1 MASPT
6 GPQYEPLY
14 VPGFTDPTQT
24 YGKQIGD
31 QFSAQ
36 LVFELLA
43 STTGFVQYG
52 VVLAAGQGVIPTGC
66 VIAQQTANKKYYVYN
81 PAASDGTQIPRGVL
95 RLAKDTGTSAA
106 GTSADQLGNIV
117 KAGTLNYT
125 YMSGVDTNVINVLN
139 ARVDTDFN
147 IFQF

>member
-1 MASPT
+1 MPSPT
-6 GPQYEPLY
+6 GPQYQPLY

-24 YGKQIGD
+24 YGTQIGD
-31 QFSAQ
+31 VFSAQ

-52 VVLAAGQGVIPTGC
+52 VVLAGGQGVLPTGC
-66 VIAQQTANKKYYVYN
+66 VLAQQTANKKYYVYN
-81 PAASDGTQIPRGVL
+81 PSASDGTQIPRGIL
-95 RLAKDTGTSAA
+95 RLAKDTGLTAA
-106 GTSADQLGNIV
+106 GTNADQLGNIV

-125 YMSGVDTNVINVLN
+125 YMSGVDANTIHTLN